1 MGGERLRKSYWEADG
16 LNEDSKLCDIRKTN
30 EQHAV
35 IPLLL
40 WSGLNYISG
49 NWGQI
54 GCLGLLENLTN
65 LKLTIVMQILI

>member
-1 MGGERLRKSYWEADG
+1 M
-16 LNEDSKLCDIRKTN
+16 N

-35 IPLLL
+35 ILLLL

-65 LKLTIVMQILI
+65 LNNCHANINIEMRRK